1 MLLNKKISLNVST
14 RFYLHFALIL
24 EIKILLVL
32 DLNRVEISEEKTIF
46 FFTTLTIFIMFCYK
60 ANNLLICYHLGSL
73 ADHYFLC
80 LLSIILTVALL
91 TQSTGL
97 WIISAAEA
105 ALTLTCI
112 YSRLTWRHGGAVK
125 WPLAVNTPLLSTQS
139 AIVSTLSLL
148 THHLYLAA
156 IAVIGFQLRR
166 FKLCNCNCCYKGEHF
181 TLCRCLD
188 WVLGQPAIDCN
199 NCPRDKINNPPR
211 GSPVITTSSCSTHW
225 EETFPDWQQPSSGGR
240 AFRRNFQYFGRSLRV
255 CLKQCGG

>member
-1 MLLNKKISLNVST
+1 MSQLD

-32 DLNRVEISEEKTIF
+32 DVNRVEISEGKTIF

-97 WIISAAEA
+97 WIISAAEG

-112 YSRLTWRHGGAVK
+112 YSRCGMETWRSSQVTTAVNK
-125 WPLAVNTPLLSTQS
+125 HTTAVNTICCSVNIIPAHTPPLSGRHRCNWFPAETVQ
-139 AIVSTLSLL
+139 TL
-148 THHLYLAA
+148 
-156 IAVIGFQLRR
+156 
-166 FKLCNCNCCYKGEHF
+166 
-181 TLCRCLD
+181 
-188 WVLGQPAIDCN
+188 
-199 NCPRDKINNPPR
+199 
-211 GSPVITTSSCSTHW
+211 
-225 EETFPDWQQPSSGGR
+225 
-240 AFRRNFQYFGRSLRV
+240 
-255 CLKQCGG
+255 

>member
-97 WIISAAEA
+97 WIIPAAEA

-112 YSRLTWRHGGAVK
+112 YSRCDMETWRSSQVTT
-125 WPLAVNTPLLSTQS
+125 AVNTPLLSTQS
-139 AIVSTLSLL
+139 AAVSTLSLL

-211 GSPVITTSSCSTHW
+211 GSPVITTSH
-225 EETFPDWQQPSSGGR
+225 QQLLHPL
-240 AFRRNFQYFGRSLRV
+240 RRNISGLAAA
-255 CLKQCGG
+255 KQRRPSI

>member
-32 DLNRVEISEEKTIF
+32 DLNRVEISEGKTIF

-112 YSRLTWRHGGAVK
+112 YSNTRCVMETWRSSQVTT
-125 WPLAVNTPLLSTQS
+125 AVNTPLLSTHHCT
-139 AIVSTLSLL
+139 AINTICCSVNIIPAHTPPLSGRHRCNWFPAETVQTL
-148 THHLYLAA
+148 
-156 IAVIGFQLRR
+156 
-166 FKLCNCNCCYKGEHF
+166 
-181 TLCRCLD
+181 
-188 WVLGQPAIDCN
+188 
-199 NCPRDKINNPPR
+199 
-211 GSPVITTSSCSTHW
+211 
-225 EETFPDWQQPSSGGR
+225 
-240 AFRRNFQYFGRSLRV
+240 
-255 CLKQCGG
+255 